1 MRGLLWNIAEAFPFC
16 KLMLFQ
22 LPFGKRSLWL
32 MPLIAVFALLS
43 GCISDPITPF
53 QVVAETVLAPQSP
66 SFKAVGYIAF
76 SSPVP
81 RGSMVVRWNRS
92 VADTQLNFKGY
103 FVRLWTADTTNYYL
117 AQNYNLK
124 QIVDTV
130 TVLRPYTAPNLPVKR
145 TDTSYTFT
153 SLMGASANSGIPLG
167 TYAVTILSEKTS
179 KSDTII
185 FSVDSSQYVGLF
197 DPLPMESPSNLRAT
211 SIGPTNVL
219 LRWTAPVT
227 DKDTGFFQYVVYY
240 RDTTLTPLDTGHV
253 AATVPKGGNDS
264 IVLVSV
270 PAATGS
276 TVTAAEYPYEFWV
289 KSERND
295 STFFYG
301 ADMYG
306 LDTNDV
312 TWAGAEMCPKS
323 YPGVD
328 SGTVGDSGN
337 WGGFHNSLYFGSNNG
352 QWDMVDDS
360 TPTSPQGASAQV
372 EFAINSA
379 TNTVTLTTMNGAMF
393 LGSNPNPRIDTTP
406 SLDSLFYTF
415 PLVTPSSSF
424 QAGFFTLPPPKSTG
438 IVLYLRMIDPNV
450 NNSAE
455 YARLFIQRES
465 NGTFINSSNGLHCQ
479 ASFQPGTT
487 KDGSAHLPYY

>member
-1 MRGLLWNIAEAFPFC
+1 MWNNASGFPFC

-22 LPFGKRSLWL
+22 LPLRNRSKWL

-53 QVVAETVLAPQSP
+53 QVVPETVLAPQSP
-66 SFKAVGYIAF
+66 FFRAVGYVAF
-76 SSPVP
+76 SSPP
-81 RGSMVVRWNRS
+81 AGAILVRWNRS

-103 FVRLWTADTTNYYL
+103 FVRLYTSTYDSIL
-117 AQNYNLK
+117 
-124 QIVDTV
+124 QIEDLDSLVDTV
-130 TVLRPYTAPNLPVKR
+130 SIFHLPGKL
-145 TDTSYTFT
+145 TDTFYTFNKIQVPHIPGSLT
-153 SLMGASANSGIPLG
+153 SVPLG
-167 TYAVTILSEKTS
+167 RYTVTVRGLKTGT
-179 KSDTII
+179 KDTTIY
-185 FSVDSSQYVGLF
+185 SADSSMYSAFF

-211 SIGPTNVL
+211 STGPTTVL

-227 DKDTGFFQYVVYY
+227 DKNPGFFQYVVYY
-240 RDTTLTPLDTGHV
+240 RDTTIIDTGHV

-264 IVLVSV
+264 IVSVSV

-276 TVTAAEYPYEFWV
+276 TVTASEYPYEFWV

-306 LDTNDV
+306 LDTNHI
-312 TWAGAEMCPKS
+312 TWAGAETCPKS
-323 YPGVD
+323 YPGSD

-337 WGGFHNSLYFGSNNG
+337 WGGFHNSLFFGSNNG

-360 TPTSPQGASAQV
+360 TPSSPQGGSAQV
-372 EFAINSA
+372 EFNINSA
-379 TNTVTLTTMNGAMF
+379 TNTVILTTMNGAFF
-393 LGSNPNPRIDTTP
+393 LGQPGSATFDTTP
-406 SLDSLFYTF
+406 SLDSLFYTYPF
-415 PLVTPSSSF
+415 VTPSSTFAATS
-424 QAGFFTLPPPKSTG
+424 FTLPNPPKSTG
-438 IVLYLRMIDPNV
+438 IVLYLKMIDPNV
-450 NNSAE
+450 NKSAE
-455 YARLFIQRES
+455 YARLFIQAQS
-465 NGTFINSSNGLHCQ
+465 PVTFLNSSNGLHCQ